1 MPRKASGAT
10 KVGTVRERQKNGDI
24 YVYERKTKYDPNKKY
39 SVTISKVLIGKIVK
53 GTDEIVDTR
62 AKKRVTDNTSGLE
75 VMPPEITRRHV
86 GMLDIVCHVADKS
99 GVTEEIKRAVGRD
112 RGIVQ
117 KIQTLVW
124 YAFATDGESWPG
136 IKAWTMKYAGL
147 LPYRDLPIS
156 QDMYHDIFAYLGC
169 NESIKQSIFKH
180 RAKTM
185 GDGELL
191 ALDSTTIHTE
201 SENLNVGRRAPH
213 KDKLIKNVYKI
224 VEIYSITSR
233 QPIAYAKIPG
243 NISDGTTVEN
253 ALKQLDMLDCPKVEI
268 VADSGYSAE
277 SNMTMMIKN
286 SYPFIM
292 HIPTDTKWTQP
303 LIDEYRDELMNGGE
317 IIHCDPKLSG
327 VTVMQVHDFAYER
340 QRASK
345 KSDLKKGD
353 TEILSRRVYIHIY
366 FSSLKKAEE
375 DIKFRMQ
382 FDAVRSDLLS
392 GAYLTPEDEK
402 FASQYME
409 ISYWGERITGIEV
422 NKKAY
427 EKRCRY
433 HGFIILVA
441 SKEKDTN
448 RALEKYRSRE
458 YVEENFKNCKSHTGG
473 NHPRVWDDD
482 TLDGQL
488 LVQFLAQSMHE
499 SFASMLRNLRP
510 RLPGKL

>member
-1 MPRKASGAT
+1 M
-10 KVGTVRERQKNGDI
+10 
-24 YVYERKTKYDPNKKY
+24 
-39 SVTISKVLIGKIVK
+39 
-53 GTDEIVDTR
+53 
-62 AKKRVTDNTSGLE
+62 
-75 VMPPEITRRHV
+75 
-86 GMLDIVCHVADKS
+86 
-99 GVTEEIKRAVGRD
+99 
-112 RGIVQ
+112 
-117 KIQTLVW
+117 W
-124 YAFATDGESWPG
+124 YAFATDGETWPG
-136 IKAWTMKYAGL
+136 IKAWTTKYAGL

-169 NESIKQSIFKH
+169 NECVKQSIFKH
-180 RAKTM
+180 RAETM

-233 QPIAYAKIPG
+233 QPIAYVKIPG
-243 NISDGTTVEN
+243 NIPDGITVEN
-253 ALKQLDMLDCPKVEI
+253 ALKQLDMLDCPRVEI

-292 HIPTDTKWTQP
+292 HIPTNTKWTQP
-303 LIDEYRDELMNGGE
+303 LIDEYRDKLINGGE
-317 IIHCDPKLSG
+317 IIHCDPKFSG
-327 VTVMQVHDFAYER
+327 ITVMQIHDFAYER

-345 KSDLKKGD
+345 KGDLKKGD
-353 TEILSRRVYIHIY
+353 TEILSRRVYVHIY

-382 FDAVRSDLLS
+382 FNAVKSDLLS

-402 FASQYME
+402 FDME
-409 ISYWGERITGIEV
+409 ISYWGNRITGIKV
-422 NKKAY
+422 KKKAY

-448 RALEKYRSRE
+448 RVLEKYRSRE

-473 NHPRVWDDD
+473 NHPRVWGDD
-482 TLDGQL
+482 TLDGQI

-499 SFASMLRNLRP
+499 SFASMLRNLRKTLAIPNGDVKHDTGEKLKEEKQLKNWIRKTSMHSILSWFDAKEETKVSNKKRGRWRTEETKRDMLFVKKLGIKP
-510 RLPGKL
+510 RE